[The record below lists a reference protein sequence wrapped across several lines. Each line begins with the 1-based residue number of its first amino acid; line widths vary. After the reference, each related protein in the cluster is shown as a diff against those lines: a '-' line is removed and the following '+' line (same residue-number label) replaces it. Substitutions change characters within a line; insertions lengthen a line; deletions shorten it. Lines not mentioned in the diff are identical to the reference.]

1 MIEQMFGFGK
11 GCYTPAGPWGCS
23 SAGRAPRSHRGGQGF
38 ESPHLHHIYGYHP
51 TVLIAAFAVS
61 AIGTVASLALRLL
74 NADPTLTFGVAA
86 LTILALAYLLGHAT
100 EQLGISAGPRIGG
113 IMNATVGNIGEIII
127 AAFLILDG
135 KIEVVHA
142 SITGSIIGNLLLVLG
157 ASLLVGGLR
166 NGVQQ
171 YDQEVVGMNA
181 ASLILATIG
190 LIVPAT
196 FALIVGGGPETDP
209 GDPAFFQIESLTV
222 GVAILLLVT
231 YGAQM
236 WFFLTSPESP
246 TSHEPEEAP
255 DWSWKVALAVLVGS
269 AAALTA
275 TSEVLVHVLEP
286 TVEALGVSEL
296 FIGIILIPLIGN
308 LAEHVVG
315 VSLAYKN
322 KMDFSL
328 ITSIGSATQIALF
341 ATPVLVFFGLA
352 VGHPLTLVFTPLEV
366 VGVAVGVFIASY
378 IALDG
383 RSNWVEGLQL
393 MSVYLI
399 VAVAFFFL
407 T

>member
-1 MIEQMFGFGK
+1 
-11 GCYTPAGPWGCS
+11 
-23 SAGRAPRSHRGGQGF
+23 
-38 ESPHLHHIYGYHP
+38 
-51 TVLIAAFAVS
+51 VLIAAFAVS
-61 AIGTVASLALRLL
+61 AVGTAASLALRILD
-74 NADPTLTFGVAA
+74 ADPTLTFGVAA

-100 EQLGISAGPRIGG
+100 EQLGIAAGPRIGG

-135 KIEVVHA
+135 QIAIVHA

-157 ASLLVGGLR
+157 ASLFVGGIK

-196 FALIVGGGPETDP
+196 FAFLVGGGEGTGP
-209 GDPAFFQIESLTV
+209 GDPTFDRIESLTI
-222 GVAILLLVT
+222 GIAILLLIT
-231 YGAQM
+231 YAAQL
-236 WFFLTSPESP
+236 WFFLRSPESP
-246 TSHEPEEAP
+246 GAHGPEEVAH
-255 DWSWKVALAVLVGS
+255 WSWRVALGVLLGS
-269 AAALTA
+269 AAALTL
-275 TSEVLVHVLEP
+275 TSEILVHALEP

-296 FIGIILIPLIGN
+296 FIGIIVIPLIGN

-315 VSLAYKN
+315 VTLAYKN

-341 ATPVLVFFGLA
+341 AAPVLVFFGLF
-352 VGHPLTLVFTPLEV
+352 VGNPLTLVFTPLEV
-366 VGVAVGVFIASY
+366 VGVGVGVLIASY

-393 MSVYLI
+393 MSVYFI
-399 VAVAFFFL
+399 VAIAFFFL